1 MTVKSPAGLGVLG
14 LPTAMGYTLTTA
26 PSSSS
31 ASWRSGILMTIW
43 RTGPGVLLW
52 AADGFAGARRESCSS
67 ASCSALSES
76 RSFETATCGFCGS
89 TFFAVSVVAGV
100 VFGLNGYCRVLE
112 NLLSSAQHLAVVE
125 EMVPNK

>member
-1 MTVKSPAGLGVLG
+1 
-14 LPTAMGYTLTTA
+14 
-26 PSSSS
+26 
-31 ASWRSGILMTIW
+31 MTIW

-89 TFFAVSVVAGV
+89 TFFAVSVVAGS
-100 VFGLNGYCRVLE
+100 VFGLSADGRVL
-112 NLLSSAQHLAVVE
+112 NTCLTSASTLALVR
-125 EMVPNK
+125 EMVPKSAATAIFFEIPTCRRMLFFLSSLGQK